1 MPDVFINY
9 RTGDGNDIA
18 ALIDNELAN
27 RFGKDRAFRASRSI
41 PPGSTYS
48 DALLTNVRHSALV
61 LAVIGADWLNFQSR
75 LRDPEDWVRKEIEE
89 AFKCGVPVVP
99 VLAGRGTERLRK
111 EKLPDELARLAELQS
126 VRLDTQNAE
135 ADLKRLGDLVAEMVP
150 ELYDLEHAEVPAPD
164 PGSVSNSAGA
174 VSGTAVQ
181 SRDFTGDVGNTVIK
195 GSTGPVHSGQGNI
208 YQNSRH
214 VSGDRHYSGDGMT
227 NIEGDQHGDIRH
239 RFGDSGQPEDNER

>member
-41 PPGSTYS
+41 PPGSTYP
-48 DALLTNVRHSALV
+48 DALLTNVRRSALV

-75 LRDPEDWVRKEIEE
+75 LRNPEDWVRKEIEE

-99 VLAGRGTERLRK
+99 VLAGRATERLRK
-111 EKLPDELARLAELQS
+111 EKLPEALARLAELQS
-126 VRLDTQNAE
+126 VRLDTQSAE

-150 ELYDLEHAEVPAPD
+150 ELYGLEHADTPSPG
-164 PGSVSNSAGA
+164 PGSVSNSAGDA
-174 VSGTAVQ
+174 SGTAVQ
-181 SRDFTGDVGNTVIK
+181 SRDFSGDVGTVIK

-214 VSGDRHYSGDGMT
+214 LSGDRHYSGDGMT
-227 NIEGDQHGDIRH
+227 NIEGNQRGDIRH
-239 RFGDSGQPEDNER
+239 RFGDSSRPEGDEQ

>member
-18 ALIDNELAN
+18 ALIDIELAN

-41 PPGSTYS
+41 APGSTYP
-48 DALLTNVRHSALV
+48 DALLMSVRRSALL
-61 LAVIGADWLNFQSR
+61 LAVIGADWINFKSR

-89 AFKCGVPVVP
+89 AFSCGVPVVP

-111 EKLPDELARLAELQS
+111 AELPDALARLAELQS

-150 ELYDLEHAEVPAPD
+150 ELYDLEHAEAPSPG
-164 PGSVSNSAGA
+164 PGSVSNSAGD

-195 GSTGPVHSGQGNI
+195 GATGPVHAGQGNI

-214 VSGDRHYSGDGMT
+214 LSGDRHYSGNGMT
-227 NIEGDQHGDIRH
+227 NIEGNQRGDIRH
-239 RFGDSGQPEDNER
+239 QFGDSSRPEGDER

>member
-27 RFGKDRAFRASRSI
+27 RFGKDRTFRASRSI
-41 PPGSTYS
+41 PPGSTYPE
-48 DALLTNVRHSALV
+48 ALLTSVRRSALL

-89 AFKCGVPVVP
+89 AFTCGVPVVP

-111 EKLPDELARLAELQS
+111 ENLPEALARLAELQS
-126 VRLDTQNAE
+126 VRLDTQNAD
-135 ADLKRLGDLVAEMVP
+135 ADLKRLGDLVAEMIP
-150 ELYDLEHAEVPAPD
+150 ELYDLEHADVPAPD
-164 PGSVSNSAGA
+164 PASVSNSAGA
-174 VSGTAVQ
+174 VSGIAVQ
-181 SRDFTGDVGNTVIK
+181 SRDFNGDVGNTVIK

-227 NIEGDQHGDIRH
+227 NIEGDQRGDIHH
-239 RFGDSGQPEDNER
+239 RFGNSGQPEDNER

>member
-9 RTGDGNDIA
+9 RTGDGDEIA

-41 PPGSTYS
+41 PPGSAYPE
-48 DALLTNVRHSALV
+48 ALLTSVRRSALL
-61 LAVIGADWLNFQSR
+61 LAVVGADWLNFQSR

-89 AFKCGVPVVP
+89 AFTCGVPVVP

-111 EKLPDELARLAELQS
+111 ENLPEALARLAELQS

-150 ELYDLEHAEVPAPD
+150 ELYDLEHADVRAPD
-164 PGSVSNSAGA
+164 LASVSNSAGA

-195 GSTGPVHSGQGNI
+195 GSTGPVHSGLGNI

-227 NIEGDQHGDIRH
+227 NIEGDQRVDIRH
-239 RFGDSGQPEDNER
+239 RFGNSGQPEDNER

>member
-41 PPGSTYS
+41 PPGSTYP
-48 DALLTNVRHSALV
+48 DALLTSVRRSALV
-61 LAVIGADWLNFQSR
+61 LAVIGADWINFQSR
-75 LRDPEDWVRKEIEE
+75 LRDPGDWVRKEIVE
-89 AFKCGVPVVP
+89 AFDCGVPVVP

-111 EKLPDELARLAELQS
+111 ERLPEELARLAELQS

-150 ELYDLEHAEVPAPD
+150 ELYDLEHVEVPAAD
-164 PGSVSNSAGA
+164 PGSVSNSVGT

-195 GSTGPVHSGQGNI
+195 GPTGPVHSGQGNI

-227 NIEGDQHGDIRH
+227 NIEGDQRGEIHH
-239 RFGDSGQPEDNER
+239 RFRDSGQPEDNER

>member
-41 PPGSTYS
+41 APGSTYP
-48 DALLTNVRHSALV
+48 DALLMSVRRSALV
-61 LAVIGADWLNFQSR
+61 LAVIGADWINFQSR
-75 LRDPEDWVRKEIEE
+75 LRDPEDWVRKEIVE
-89 AFKCGVPVVP
+89 AFSCGVPVVP

-111 EKLPDELARLAELQS
+111 AGLPDELARLAELQS

-150 ELYDLEHAEVPAPD
+150 ELYDLEHGEAPSPG
-164 PGSVSNSAGA
+164 PGSVSNSAGD

-195 GSTGPVHSGQGNI
+195 GATGPVHSGQGNI

-214 VSGDRHYSGDGMT
+214 LSGDRHYSGNGMT
-227 NIEGDQHGDIRH
+227 NIEGNQRGDIRH
-239 RFGDSGQPEDNER
+239 RFGDSSRPEGDER

>member
-41 PPGSTYS
+41 RPGFTYP
-48 DALLTNVRHSALV
+48 DALLTNVRRSALV

-75 LRDPEDWVRKEIEE
+75 LRDPEDWVRKEIVE
-89 AFKCGVPVVP
+89 AFNCGVPVVP
-99 VLAGRGTERLRK
+99 VLAGRGTERLCK
-111 EKLPDELARLAELQS
+111 ERLPDELARLAELQS

-150 ELYDLEHAEVPAPD
+150 ELYDLEHPEVPAPD
-164 PGSVSNSAGA
+164 PGSVSNSAGT

-195 GSTGPVHSGQGNI
+195 GPAGPVHSGQGNI

-214 VSGDRHYSGDGMT
+214 VSGGRHYSGDGMT
-227 NIEGDQHGDIRH
+227 SIEGDQHGDIH
-239 RFGDSGQPEDNER
+239 HQFGDSGQPEDNER

>member
-41 PPGSTYS
+41 PPGSTYPE
-48 DALLTNVRHSALV
+48 ALLASVRRSALV

-75 LRDPEDWVRKEIEE
+75 LGDPEDWVRKEIVE
-89 AFKCGVPVVP
+89 AFDCGVPVVP

-111 EKLPDELARLAELQS
+111 ERLPQELARLADLQS

-150 ELYDLEHAEVPAPD
+150 ELYDLEHAEASTPD
-164 PGSVSNSAGA
+164 PGSVSNSVGT

-195 GSTGPVHSGQGNI
+195 GSTGPVHAGQGNI

-214 VSGDRHYSGDGMT
+214 VSGDRHYSGNGMT
-227 NIEGDQHGDIRH
+227 NIEGDQHGGIQH
-239 RFGDSGQPEDNER
+239 RFGDSDQPEDNQR